1 MYYLSTRDFTFF
13 YNSIVT
19 TDDKRIELLDIIKTP
34 SWVTKLMIEILVV
47 KLTYL
52 NPLYFKIKI
61 K

>member
-1 MYYLSTRDFTFF
+1 M
-13 YNSIVT
+13 
-19 TDDKRIELLDIIKTP
+19 DDKRIELLDIIKTP

-52 NPLYFKIKI
+52 NPLYFKTKI